1 MQFNPFRPNNMAG
14 PDMFVGRVPELL
26 SIEKCLFQTKHGN
39 PQHFLIEGERG
50 IGKSSLFLY
59 VKSLAQGRFT
69 GLDFKDKFK
78 FICVS
83 VDLGKCKTQLHII
96 QNIAKGLKAEIAA
109 KQEIKAKATA
119 FWGWIT
125 QWEVMGVKFN
135 HEDDSFDA
143 DFAGQELVSNLTKF
157 FDEVNDI
164 DGVLI
169 LLDEAD
175 APESSADLGTFLKMT
190 SERLQRNDCNQVVF
204 GLAGLPPLL
213 GRLKDSHES
222 SPRLFEIMTLATLE
236 VDERRRVV
244 NNSVERANEANKT
257 DLTINDDAMDE
268 LCNISEGY
276 PHFLQQFGYC
286 AFEANTD
293 EVIDVGDVINGA
305 FLTNGAIDQLGAK
318 FFNDMYNARISS
330 DDYRRVLDAMS
341 IYSDGWIKRDVIRS
355 DCGLADHT
363 ITNALRSLLAKD
375 IIIKDESRKGFYR
388 LPTKSFA
395 VWINATK
402 RKSVDKPDA

>member
-1 MQFNPFRPNNMAG
+1 MAG
-14 PDMFVGRVPELL
+14 PDMFVGRIPELL
-26 SIEKCLFQTKHGN
+26 AVEKCLFQTKHEN

-59 VKSLAQGRFT
+59 IDSLAKGNFL
-69 GLDFKDKFK
+69 GLKDDHKFN
-78 FICVS
+78 FLSVS
-83 VDLGKCKTQLHII
+83 IDLGKCKSQLQII
-96 QNIAKGLKAEIAA
+96 QNIAKGLKNQVALKKEV
-109 KQEIKAKATA
+109 KAKASA
-119 FWGWIT
+119 FWDWIT
-125 QWEVMGVKFN
+125 KWEVMGVKFN
-135 HEDDSFDA
+135 NQDEGFDA
-143 DFAGQELVSNLTKF
+143 DFSAQELVSNISAFL
-157 FDEVNDI
+157 DSVPEI

-175 APESSADLGTFLKMT
+175 APDASADLGTFLKMT
-190 SERLQRNDCNQVVF
+190 SERLQRENCHKVVF

-213 GRLKDSHES
+213 GKLKESHES
-222 SPRLFEIMTLATLE
+222 SPRLFEIMPLQTLE
-236 VDERRRVV
+236 VDERRLVINRAID
-244 NNSVERANEANKT
+244 RANKTNET
-257 DLTINDDAMDE
+257 DLTINEDAME
-268 LCNISEGY
+268 EICNMSEGY

-286 AFEANTD
+286 AFEANED
-293 EVIDVGDVINGA
+293 EIIDVGDVINGA
-305 FLTNGAIDQLGAK
+305 FLSNGAIDQLGAK

-330 DDYRRVLDAMS
+330 DDYRRVLDAMAA
-341 IYSDGWIKRDVIRS
+341 YSDEWIKRDLIRS

-402 RKSVDKPDA
+402 RKSVEKPDV